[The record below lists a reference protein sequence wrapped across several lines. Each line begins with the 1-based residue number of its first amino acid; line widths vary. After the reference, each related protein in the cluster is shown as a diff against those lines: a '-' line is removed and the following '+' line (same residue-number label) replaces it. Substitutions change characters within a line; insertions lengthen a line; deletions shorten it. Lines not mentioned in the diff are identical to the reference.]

1 MVCWISQC
9 THRHECSIDRF
20 LNLSTILWHAALSLH
35 HCHRLYQLV
44 VNNDGEKHVFSIKT
58 EYTTNSLREQVSSG
72 IATGHQL
79 IAWIASDILISQ
91 LLCFIPNKNCT
102 SHQTILVNASH
113 QTILVNA
120 GLRQSKRARN
130 LTYST
135 CFLFV
140 IWYVTHQ

>member
-1 MVCWISQC
+1 MLRSFLSMVCWISQR
-9 THRHECSIDRF
+9 THCHGCLFDRF
-20 LNLSTILWHAALSLH
+20 LNISTILWHAALSLH

-44 VNNDGEKHVFSIKT
+44 VNNDGEKHVFSTKT
-58 EYTTNSLREQVSSG
+58 EYTTNSSWEQVSNW

-79 IAWIASDILISQ
+79 IAWIASDRLIIQ
-91 LLCFIPNKNCT
+91 LLRFTPNKNGT
-102 SHQTILVNASH
+102 SH

-120 GLRQSKRARN
+120 GLRQSHRARN

-135 CFLFV
+135 CFLFI